1 MRRAEISDRAPKSR
15 PAALSGLL
23 AAAFILAGAAL
34 GAQSA
39 PAPAPA
45 AQPAAGAQGA
55 SASGSGSGSSESED
69 DMFGSPETVTR
80 TDNVSKEAQG
90 QSDFLKYDQVKV
102 GGSFT
107 SKVGLTSAWASP
119 WNGSGRFLPSTSDYV
134 TPDIQGDVT
143 IVAKPLTDFGV
154 NMDFRTSWPFTVNN
168 PNNNTVNV
176 PNIATASLTS
186 TGTGTIPNIAVWS
199 LYSKF
204 NWQDKVYFSAGLQP
218 LSWGVSKGY
227 FQPADDIFATSTT
240 IDPANPG
247 AERQG
252 PISIKTT
259 IPLGVTN
266 NLYVYAGLP
275 TTTGASGSTNVSMDP
290 GDARIAVKGE
300 YGFGNTELALGG
312 YYSYNDHPRAL
323 LMGTTGT
330 GSWNFFGEGILK
342 YGSERYFLSDPIPSD
357 PPAVTGAQQSG
368 DFYFSGTIGGYY
380 FDADSRVTIMLQY
393 YYNGE
398 GQTGVNAQDALD
410 FYVGNPGKI
419 DTINFGTHYAF
430 ASFSDTDL
438 FSQAL
443 GADKL
448 GASLIVISNLS
459 DLSGYVIPSVS
470 WKFFDYMSLQ
480 FGATFSFGQ
489 AGGEYITYG
498 VGQPLNFAAL
508 PSTPGAALN
517 LTLTVGS
524 GIF

>member
-23 AAAFILAGAAL
+23 AAAFVLAGAAL

-419 DTINFGTHYAF
+419 DTINFGT
-430 ASFSDTDL
+430 
-438 FSQAL
+438 L